1 MNLFDRGVQPI
12 PASEEGYQGET
23 LSRHRPTSLPSNSSR
38 KVRNSSAYGTFGGT
52 SGSKVEPVDS
62 PLPLNPKGS
71 SSDEQASQDL
81 RELVGRS
88 SIRIGGFTAED
99 LRRQEALDQFNKGM
113 LVFLPEALA
122 KEFETPANVLLALQG
137 LALQKQLNQVESSNQ
152 GWNAAVEEEDYPKP
166 KPKNFFA
173 QIWAWMRNQD

>member
-1 MNLFDRGVQPI
+1 M

-38 KVRNSSAYGTFGGT
+38 RVRNSSAYGTFGGT
-52 SGSKVEPVDS
+52 SGSKVKPVDS
-62 PLPLNPKGS
+62 PSHLNPKGS
-71 SSDEQASQDL
+71 SSDEQASQTL

-113 LVFLPEALA
+113 LVFLPEPLA
-122 KEFETPANVLLALQG
+122 KEFQTPANVLLALQG
-137 LALQKQLNQVESSNQ
+137 LVLQKQLNQAAPSFEVSNRGCNVE
-152 GWNAAVEEEDYPKP
+152 VEEEASPKP
-166 KPKNFFA
+166 KSKNPFA